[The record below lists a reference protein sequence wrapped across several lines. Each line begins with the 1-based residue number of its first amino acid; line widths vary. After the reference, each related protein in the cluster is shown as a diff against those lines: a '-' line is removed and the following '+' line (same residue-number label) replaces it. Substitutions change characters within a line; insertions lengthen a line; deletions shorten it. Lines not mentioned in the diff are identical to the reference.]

1 MENFLDHFMYHFIYE
16 LNNRPIHMLV
26 FTMKEAVWKNT
37 DHSLNRQPVH
47 EKGQLLA
54 WKHK

>member
-1 MENFLDHFMYHFIYE
+1 
-16 LNNRPIHMLV
+16 MLV